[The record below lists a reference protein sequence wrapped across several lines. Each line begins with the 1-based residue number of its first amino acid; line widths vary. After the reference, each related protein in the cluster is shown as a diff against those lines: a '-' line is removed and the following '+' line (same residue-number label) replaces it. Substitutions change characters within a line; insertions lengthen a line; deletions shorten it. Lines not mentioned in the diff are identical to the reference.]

1 MFLIKMKEVHNFIFI
16 LFKKTIW
23 KIFLKKSP
31 KCFKIKVYLFLNN
44 SPNFILFLPVLIIIL
59 NKPTKNAFFK
69 KKLLKKFGVF

>member
-44 SPNFILFLPVLIIIL
+44 SPNFILFLPVLFIIF
-59 NKPTKNAFFK
+59 NKLTKNAFFK
-69 KKLLKKFGVF
+69 KKY